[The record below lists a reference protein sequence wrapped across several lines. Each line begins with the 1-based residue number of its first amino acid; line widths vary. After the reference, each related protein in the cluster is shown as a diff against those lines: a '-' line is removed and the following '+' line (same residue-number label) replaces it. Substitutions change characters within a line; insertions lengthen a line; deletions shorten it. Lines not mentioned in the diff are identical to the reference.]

1 MKWTAREIARSLA
14 FQVFNHKHLIV
25 VPNTYWPGAE
35 TDLLLVRTDLRLMDV
50 EIKISR
56 GDLRADAKKDKWFD
70 YVPAR
75 LGFGNN
81 GDSPRV
87 LRTHPR
93 RIWKHYYCLPQSI
106 WTDELEKDIQ
116 PTSGIIMMRDH
127 NDRPGCWLRRQ
138 AKPAK
143 DPERIT
149 PEELADIARMQSH
162 RMWESY
168 DEVDRHRRGLEA
180 RLPATVNGSLK

>member
-70 YVPAR
+70 MSVTWAPGAKRPVVP
-75 LGFGNN
+75 
-81 GDSPRV
+81 
-87 LRTHPR
+87 RTHPR

-127 NDRPGCWLRRQ
+127 NDHPGCWLRRQ

-143 DPERIT
+143 DAERIT

-180 RLPATVNGSLK
+180 RLPATVNES